1 MLESILT
8 KTLRDQRRS
17 VVGWVCGLSFLVLL
31 TVAFWPSVEGD
42 PSLSDFTEDLPEG
55 LQAVVGSDI
64 SSPEGY
70 LNSQLFTFM
79 LPLLI
84 AVLAIGKAAG
94 TLAGEE
100 QSGQLELLLSQPVTR
115 ASTVIEKGTAVF
127 GVVAVVVLA
136 TFLVTVGGMAA
147 FGMDVGVSDLVAAH
161 LGLAPSGSCSSAS
174 RSSRGRSPVVGGRRS
189 QRRPWRRRP
198 STSSPRSRPWSTRS
212 RVCSTSH
219 RGIGRSAPTRSQR
232 ARPSRAS
239 SAWLRSRSRFSARPG
254 GDSTSATS
262 ARSGPINA

>member
-55 LQAVVGSDI
+55 PQAVVGSDI

-136 TFLVTVGGMAA
+136 TFLVTVGGVAA

-161 LGLAPSGSCSSAS
+161 LGLALLGFVFA
-174 RSSRGRSPVVGGRRS
+174 GLALLAGAVTGRRGTAIAAAS
-189 QRRPWRRRP
+189 VAAAAFYVIAAFAPLVDPIEGLQYVSPWNWAFR
-198 STSSPRSRPWSTRS
+198 TDAIAE
-212 RVCSTSH
+212 
-219 RGIGRSAPTRSQR
+219 GPTLAGLVGLAALAVALLGA
-232 ARPSRAS
+232 ARWRFD
-239 SAWLRSRSRFSARPG
+239 LRDVGA
-254 GDSTSATS
+254 
-262 ARSGPINA
+262 